1 MSDHYQQIRSAT
13 GKLYY
18 AGEVFLIDPLLAKKG
33 VYPGFGGTKRSE
45 LFNPLT
51 ELPLSTDEILK
62 DVTCVM
68 VTHTHLD
75 HWDLYAEAL
84 IKKDLPVFVQHAA
97 DAQLIRSKGFTN
109 VKVLGKGIMHNKVKL
124 TRTACQHASDSMLSI
139 P

>member
-1 MSDHYQQIRSAT
+1 MADHYQQIRSAT

-33 VYPGFGGTKRSE
+33 IYPGFALTKRSE

-75 HWDLYAEAL
+75 HLDLYAETLLARFCPTCCRCYANQ
-84 IKKDLPVFVQHAA
+84 K
-97 DAQLIRSKGFTN
+97 
-109 VKVLGKGIMHNKVKL
+109 
-124 TRTACQHASDSMLSI
+124 
-139 P
+139 